1 MRGGGVRRRLAYARY
16 DRAHRLEKIE
26 LPLTRLPSA
35 ETLRTQ
41 FGARRTGLWVTPQGG
56 IRALA
61 QNVHILEVIRA
72 PEEFGTT
79 SEHIVACYRD
89 TGEPVGFEGVARERI
104 ILECLQ
110 RGWVRGRNYDN
121 YWEITLDGT
130 HTGSVARTA
139 RFVRAFLRAGIM
151 TKASELRIS
160 DMSRSRQDVCEVDD
174 WLALKAW

>member
-1 MRGGGVRRRLAYARY
+1 MTRILAYPRY
-16 DRAHRLEKIE
+16 DRVHRLEEID
-26 LPLTRLPSA
+26 LPLARLPSP
-35 ETLRTQ
+35 EKLRTQ

-56 IRALA
+56 VRALA

-79 SEHIVACYRD
+79 SDHIHACYRD

-130 HTGSVARTA
+130 QKGSVVRTA

-160 DMSRSRQDVCEVDD
+160 DVSRSREDVCEVDD
-174 WLALKAW
+174 WLARQAR